1 MYHTFISSLC
11 CAYHHPQVLGVL
23 RVCRQQDHVDT
34 PARAC
39 PRVLVVQGSPVSS
52 GAGKMAL
59 SFYPFRFSGEAL

>member
-39 PRVLVVQGSPVSS
+39 LPP
-52 GAGKMAL
+52 GAGGPGLA
-59 SFYPFRFSGEAL
+59 RQ